1 MAETPVTRKQ
11 LIEKLNEDLSREYQ
25 AIIAYVVYSQVLKGA
40 EYMNIAEELKLHA
53 AQELAH
59 ALAIAKHIDYLG
71 GMPTATAKPVKLSE
85 DAKTMLRADLNNEN
99 ETVREYQQRLRECE
113 SLGEYAIAEDIRE
126 ILRQEQEHQID
137 LATALGVNVPDVSKM
152 K

>member
-53 AQELAH
+53 AQELPPPSQFSRCWNVFLKEREDFPGKRLPM
-59 ALAIAKHIDYLG
+59 LAR
-71 GMPTATAKPVKLSE
+71 PVP
-85 DAKTMLRADLNNEN
+85 
-99 ETVREYQQRLRECE
+99 Q
-113 SLGEYAIAEDIRE
+113 SLIEVIGNIF
-126 ILRQEQEHQID
+126 
-137 LATALGVNVPDVSKM
+137 DV
-152 K
+152 